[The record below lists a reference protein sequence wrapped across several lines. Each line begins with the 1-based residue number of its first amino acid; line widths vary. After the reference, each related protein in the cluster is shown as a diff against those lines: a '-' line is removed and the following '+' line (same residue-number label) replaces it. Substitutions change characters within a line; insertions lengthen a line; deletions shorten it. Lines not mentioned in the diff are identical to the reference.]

1 MKGENTMEAILATLS
16 NAIIEVLTF
25 IANLDLKALNT
36 DVLAEYAQYIG
47 PLVSS
52 LLGMFIK

>member
-1 MKGENTMEAILATLS
+1 MEAIIETLS
-16 NAIIEVLTF
+16 NAIIAVLNF
-25 IANLDLKALNT
+25 VANLDLKALNT

>member
-1 MKGENTMEAILATLS
+1 MEAIIATLS

-52 LLGMFIK
+52 LLGIFIK